1 MVNNK
6 RRKSAAKPQAR
17 KAKHSVKTVHRK
29 QMKVAHSS
37 TLKSGKKALKA
48 KTKMTKVDV
57 NGRIVEPKLRS
68 TRSRREAVANLYTE
82 DEIRAAVNELSRNEA
97 AAGYLKKNVST
108 RALDVINKLVVPK
121 TDEAL
126 AAELDMKINAVRRIL
141 NMMQHYGITNYY
153 IAKNVNGWLSF
164 AWYINI
170 SKLPPFFD
178 YIDSIENKKP
188 TINND
193 CNDYFVCNGCYEATK
208 LIFTFDAAFEE
219 NFKCGAC
226 GKNLAMLDKVQ
237 ATALI
242 STPHATE

>member
-1 MVNNK
+1 M
-6 RRKSAAKPQAR
+6 RIKSRAKKAVHTGKHVISKVSKATNHP
-17 KAKHSVKTVHRK
+17 KAK
-29 QMKVAHSS
+29 
-37 TLKSGKKALKA
+37 LNKKML
-48 KTKMTKVDV
+48 KTKGMATKAESKEDAA
-57 NGRIVEPKLRS
+57 EPKTRS
-68 TRSRREAVANLYTE
+68 TKSKREAVANLYTE
-82 DEIRAAVNELSRNEA
+82 EEITAAVNELSRNEA
-97 AAGYLKKNVST
+97 ASGYLKKNVST

-193 CNDYFVCNGCYEATK
+193 CNDYFVCNNCYDATK

-219 NFKCGAC
+219 NFKCGSC
-226 GKNLAMLDKVQ
+226 GKSLAMLDKIE
-237 ATALI
+237 ATKLI
-242 STPHATE
+242 SAPRTTE